1 LKNLSLGI
9 SYSLTILVGE
19 KDSARHFGSGLL
31 DVYSTPA
38 MIALMERTSMEM
50 IQPLLDDGYGTVGVS
65 VNIKH
70 IRATPVGAKVKCNS
84 LLNEISGNRLVFKVE
99 ARDDNGMIGEGIH
112 ERYIIDETRFLNKLN
127 KS

>member
-1 LKNLSLGI
+1 MKNLSLGI
-9 SYSLTILVGE
+9 SNSLTILVGE
-19 KDSARHFGSGLL
+19 NDSARHFGSGLL

-84 LLNEISGNRLVFKVE
+84 LLHEISGNRLVFKVE
-99 ARDDNGMIGEGIH
+99 AWDDNGMIGEGIH